1 MVFFFEMVTV
11 AFAPAFEQA
20 APTLA
25 VAVAAEEDDP
35 EPIFNVPRRSWYD
48 WVIRDSAEL

>member
-20 APTLA
+20 APTFA

-35 EPIFNVPRRSWYD
+35 EPTLSVPLPIVKFMS
-48 WVIRDSAEL
+48 